1 MYVKGHFNLQNFMA
15 LLAIFILVE
24 KAYPQVKQG
33 IRNQPCIGKR
43 KKENSN

>member
-1 MYVKGHFNLQNFMA
+1 MYVKGHFNPQNFMA
-15 LLAIFILVE
+15 LLAIIILVE

-33 IRNQPCIGKR
+33 IQNQPCIGRR